1 MRSVFQAMVKP
12 STFMNE
18 NRWRLDQH
26 WVATHSCNMGK
37 HLEHVW
43 STHFTSGWTWWNN
56 GALVNIKIAAG
67 WSSAP
72 IQEHWYEQLWKY
84 EKIIGFDM
92 FWPIRKSVLKQQFQ
106 LSCVKRNISWVLPSG
121 TGKSK
126 IAPWSSII
134 ALEME
139 FFLARRMDY
148 KSCTKRMV
156 ARCWKPMNNGYP
168 LVMTNIAIENDHRNS
183 EFSH

>member
-1 MRSVFQAMVKP
+1 METWPTLGSN
-12 STFMNE
+12 TFM
-18 NRWRLDQH
+18 QH
-26 WVATHSCNMGK
+26 GQ
-37 HLEHVW
+37 
-43 STHFTSGWTWWNN
+43 TSGACLIYSLHFGMN
-56 GALVNIKIAAG
+56 LVKKWCPGEHQNRCWLIFSSNSRTLIWKIM
-67 WSSAP
+67 
-72 IQEHWYEQLWKY
+72 
-84 EKIIGFDM
+84 KIWENHRC
-92 FWPIRKSVLKQQFQ
+92 WPIRKSVLKQQFQ